1 MSRST
6 ADWLLRLEADAW
18 VLHTPAGVQ
27 RQAHD
32 GAPESALERLAGDTA
47 ARGTRLHTVLGDG
60 WLRYLVMRW
69 PAGVQSREERA
80 IYMAYRFDEVH
91 GASEPEWA
99 FALDRDA
106 VNFPALACA
115 APASLLAAIQAFA
128 AAHGLRPGRIVGDFV
143 DCFNQLRQRFDEPP
157 GTLAALAL
165 IRPERL
171 TVGLWCDGR
180 WQAIRSRTTGNNSA
194 GPNNAAELCHML
206 AGWHAELAPEQTGML
221 YVQGPLPVVCAG
233 WSVIQEAAP

>member
-18 VLHTPAGVQ
+18 VLHSPAGVQ

-32 GAPESALERLAGDTA
+32 GAPEPAMAQLTGDTG
-47 ARGTRLHTVLGDG
+47 ARGSRLHTVLGDG

-80 IYMAYRFDEVH
+80 AYMAYRFHEVH
-91 GASEPEWA
+91 GTSEPEWA

-115 APASLLAAIQAFA
+115 APESLLAGIKIFA
-128 AAHGLRPGRIVGDFV
+128 DAHGLRPGRIVGDFV
-143 DCFNQLRQRFDEPP
+143 DCFNHLRPRFDEPP

-165 IRPERL
+165 IRTGRL
-171 TVGLWCDGR
+171 TVGLWRDGQ
-180 WQAIRSRTTGNNSA
+180 WLAVRSRTVGEN
-194 GPNNAAELCHML
+194 GAAELCHML
-206 AGWHAELAPEQTGML
+206 VGWRAELASEQTALL
-221 YVQGPLPVVCAG
+221 YVRGPLPVVCAG
-233 WSVIQEAAP
+233 WSVIQEATP